1 MKKYNVTELTKLIGR
16 ELGISSWIILDQDR
30 IDRFAKLTEDEQFI
44 HVDPER
50 AVNETTFGGT
60 IAHGFL
66 TLSMLVKMASDAQ
79 PKIEGVNVLI
89 NYGFDKIRFIAPVRA
104 GAKIRSRFV
113 LNEITYRNENQILT
127 KWDITVEIKDSD
139 KPAIKA
145 NWLNLL
151 IIYISLNIFL
161 LKMHIKIFSQTVS
174 KFCQLIRSHWL
185 HRRSQ
190 ILPLTMSSSF
200 SQ

>member
-1 MKKYNVTELTKLIGR
+1 MKIYCVTELTKLIGK
-16 ELGISSWIILDQDR
+16 ELGVSPWMVLNQDR

-66 TLSMLVKMASDAQ
+66 TLSMLVKMASEAQ

-89 NYGFDKIRFIAPVRA
+89 NYGFDKVRFISPVRA
-104 GAKIRSRFV
+104 GAEIRSRFV
-113 LNEITYRNENQILT
+113 LNEITYRSKNQILT
-127 KWDITVEIKDSD
+127 KWDITVEIKGSD
-139 KPAIKA
+139 KPAIRA

-151 IIYISLNIFL
+151 II
-161 LKMHIKIFSQTVS
+161 
-174 KFCQLIRSHWL
+174 
-185 HRRSQ
+185 
-190 ILPLTMSSSF
+190 
-200 SQ
+200 

>member
-1 MKKYNVTELTKLIGR
+1 MKIYCVTELTKLIGK
-16 ELGISSWIILDQDR
+16 ELGVSPWMVLNQDR

-66 TLSMLVKMASDAQ
+66 TLSMLVKMASKAQ

-89 NYGFDKIRFIAPVRA
+89 NYGFDKIRFISPVRA

-113 LNEITYRNENQILT
+113 LNEITHRSKNQILT
-127 KWDITVEIKDSD
+127 KWDITVEIKGSD
-139 KPAIKA
+139 KPAIRA

-151 IIYISLNIFL
+151 II
-161 LKMHIKIFSQTVS
+161 
-174 KFCQLIRSHWL
+174 
-185 HRRSQ
+185 
-190 ILPLTMSSSF
+190 
-200 SQ
+200 